1 MRNSP
6 KTRLSSLPSTKY
18 DIVCDRGCNS
28 YSHTSIPLFLPEQ
41 FEGEC
46 ASGFTGMDLPHGLQ
60 WILGDVFIG
69 PFYTLFDVKNSRLG
83 FARAK
88 LSI

>member
-6 KTRLSSLPSTKY
+6 KTRLSNLQLSMILCVI
-18 DIVCDRGCNS
+18 DCIS
-28 YSHTSIPLFLPEQ
+28 YFHTSIPFFLHKQ